1 MIAAELGK
9 LSELLKSGALS
20 EEEFKAAKAKVL
32 GPWIVVLFDNQNSK
46 ESSAV
51 NSYMVV
57 AKFKEGVSQEDIREL
72 VPAEQAQAKL
82 LEEKGAI
89 GTIKIAMPKR
99 TVFIE
104 AFGDDETQ
112 VNSNIESLPR
122 SKLWEWEIFATTPP
136 AGAPS

>member
-1 MIAAELGK
+1 
-9 LSELLKSGALS
+9 
-20 EEEFKAAKAKVL
+20 
-32 GPWIVVLFDNQNSK
+32 
-46 ESSAV
+46 
-51 NSYMVV
+51 MVV

-72 VPAEQAQAKL
+72 VPAEKAQAKL

-112 VNSNIESLPR
+112 VNSIIESLPL
-122 SKLWEWEIFATTPP
+122 SKLWDWEIFATTPP

>member
-1 MIAAELGK
+1 M
-9 LSELLKSGALS
+9 
-20 EEEFKAAKAKVL
+20 
-32 GPWIVVLFDNQNSK
+32 
-46 ESSAV
+46 
-51 NSYMVV
+51 V

-104 AFGDDETQ
+104 AFGTDETE
-112 VNSNIESLPR
+112 VNSTIESLPL
-122 SKLWEWEIFATTPP
+122 SKLWDWEIFATTPP